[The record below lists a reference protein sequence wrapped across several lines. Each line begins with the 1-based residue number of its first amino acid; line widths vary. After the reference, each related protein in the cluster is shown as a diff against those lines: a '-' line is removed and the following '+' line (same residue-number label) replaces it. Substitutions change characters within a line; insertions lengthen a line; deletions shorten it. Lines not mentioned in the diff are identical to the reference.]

1 MLIFGQPFPSS
12 FVPIYVKTPLHI
24 VWLKRDLRLGDHA
37 PLAAA
42 INSGNPVLL
51 LYIFEPELMIHPDS
65 NLRHWRFV
73 WEALMDMERS
83 LPNGKI
89 CLLYRSAKEA
99 FQYLNDRFRIQSVY
113 SHQEIGVRFTYDR
126 DREMAR
132 YFQEKDIHWQ
142 EFPYSSVIRGL
153 RSRKNWKDHWEN
165 VLNARQINP
174 ALEALHLVSPG
185 EDDRDR
191 LSPFIRQ
198 RHPDF
203 QPGGA
208 TPAWQYL
215 RSFFHD
221 ERIAG
226 YSRLI
231 SKPLA
236 SRRACSRISPYLA
249 WGCVSLRQVW
259 QYSLAQKG
267 KVHNGR
273 DLQNFLSRLRWR
285 DHFVQKFESE
295 CRMEFENIN
304 PAYNHLRTE
313 VDEHKLNAWRY
324 GYTGFPLVDAAMR
337 CLRATGY
344 INFRMRAMLVS
355 VLTHTLWQP
364 WQAGAPDLARHFL
377 DFEPGIHYPQIQMQA
392 GVTGINTIRIYN
404 PVLNSEKHDPDGDF
418 IRRWVPE
425 LAGLPANLIHRPW
438 EMPPLEALFIGFHP
452 GKDYPLPVVDLKK
465 AQRQATDQLWAVRK
479 GKAAREA
486 GRQIKSRHVNPG
498 PRME

>member
-1 MLIFGQPFPSS
+1 M
-12 FVPIYVKTPLHI
+12 V
-24 VWLKRDLRLGDHA
+24 
-37 PLAAA
+37 
-42 INSGNPVLL
+42 
-51 LYIFEPELMIHPDS
+51 HPDS
-65 NLRHWRFV
+65 DLRHWRFV
-73 WEALMDMERS
+73 WESLLDIERR

-89 CLLYRSAKEA
+89 CLLYRSAAEA
-99 FQYLNDRFRIQSVY
+99 FRYLHEQYLIQTVY
-113 SHQEIGVRFTYDR
+113 SHEEIGVRFTYDR
-126 DREMAR
+126 DLAIAR
-132 YFQEKDIHWQ
+132 LLQEKGIPWK
-142 EFPYSSVIRGL
+142 EFPYSTVMRGL
-153 RSRKNWKDHWEN
+153 RSRKNWKAHWEE
-165 VLNARQINP
+165 VLQARQIHP
-174 ALEALHLVSPG
+174 DLQALQVAWPG
-185 EDDRDR
+185 HDDRDR

-198 RHPDF
+198 RHPAF
-203 QPGGA
+203 QPGGT

-215 RSFFHD
+215 RSFFQD

-259 QYSLAQKG
+259 QYALAQKSQ
-267 KVHNGR
+267 VHHRR
-273 DLQNFLSRLRWR
+273 DWQNFMSRLRWR
-285 DHFVQKFESE
+285 DHFIQKFESE

-304 PAYNHLRTE
+304 PAYDHLRTE
-313 VDEHKLNAWRY
+313 VDESKLHAWRY

-364 WQAGAPDLARHFL
+364 WQAGAPDLASNFL

-418 IRRWVPE
+418 IRQWVPE
-425 LAGLPANLIHRPW
+425 LAKLPAHLIHRPW
-438 EMPPLEALFIGFHP
+438 AIPPLETQFIGFHP

-465 AQRQATDQLWAVRK
+465 AQRRATDQLWAVRQGQTAQK
-479 GKAAREA
+479 EGARIKA
-486 GRQIKSRHVNPG
+486 RHVNPG
-498 PRME
+498 PRLE

>member
-1 MLIFGQPFPSS
+1 M
-12 FVPIYVKTPLHI
+12 KMPLHI
-24 VWLKRDLRLGDHA
+24 VWFKRDLRLADHA
-37 PLAAA
+37 PLREA
-42 INSGNPVLL
+42 ISKGKPILL
-51 LYIFEPELMIHPDS
+51 LYIFEPGLMTHPDS
-65 NLRHWRFV
+65 SLRHWRFV
-73 WEALMDMERS
+73 WESLMDMNRR
-83 LPNGKI
+83 LPNGKVCI
-89 CLLYRSAKEA
+89 LYRPAKDA
-99 FQYLNDRFRIQSVY
+99 FVYLDEQYDIQAVY

-126 DREMAR
+126 DLELAH
-132 YFQEKDIHWQ
+132 YFRGKSIPWK
-142 EFPYSSVIRGL
+142 EFPHSSVIRGL
-153 RSRKNWKDHWEN
+153 RSRKNWKKHWEDT
-165 VLNARQINP
+165 LNAPQEQP
-174 ALEALHLVSPG
+174 DLKALRCIHPG
-185 EDDRDR
+185 NDDRDR
-191 LSPFIRQ
+191 LAMPIRT

-208 TPAWQYL
+208 TAAWKYL

-221 ERIAG
+221 ERILG

-259 QYSLAQKG
+259 QYALAQKE
-267 KVHNGR
+267 KVRHGR
-273 DLQNFLSRLRWR
+273 DFKNFLSRLRWR

-295 CRMEFENIN
+295 CRIEFENIN

-313 VDEHKLNAWRY
+313 VDEQKLNAWRY

-364 WQAGAPDLARHFL
+364 WQAGAPDLASNFL

-404 PVLNSEKHDPDGDF
+404 PVLNSEKHDPEGDF

-425 LAGLPANLIHRPW
+425 LKKLPAHLIHQPW
-438 EMPPLEALFIGFHP
+438 AIPPLEAQFMGFRP
-452 GKDYPLPVVDLKK
+452 GADYPLPVVNLKK
-465 AQRQATDQLWAVRK
+465 AQRHATDQLWAVRK
-479 GKAAREA
+479 GKTAQEEGNR
-486 GRQIKSRHVNPG
+486 IKSRHVNPG